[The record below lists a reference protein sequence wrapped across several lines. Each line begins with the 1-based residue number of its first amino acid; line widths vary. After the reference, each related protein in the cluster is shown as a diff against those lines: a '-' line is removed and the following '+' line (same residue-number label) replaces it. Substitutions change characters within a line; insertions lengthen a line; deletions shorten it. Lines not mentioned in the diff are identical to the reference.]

1 MAENFLNFHT
11 MDIYA
16 RSQDLEMVKL
26 ISFTGAQKPF
36 RVGVHFDGN
45 EVCTASEAANTCEWD
60 SAASGEPGGI
70 TGFKLIYWQN
80 TC

>member
-1 MAENFLNFHT
+1 M
-11 MDIYA
+11 
-16 RSQDLEMVKL
+16 
-26 ISFTGAQKPF
+26 ISFVNVPLGKQKPF

-45 EVCTASEAANTCEWD
+45 EVCTATEAANTCEWD
-60 SAASGEPGGI
+60 SADTGEPGGI

>member
-1 MAENFLNFHT
+1 MMVFMRSKFICNLTKIQFLG
-11 MDIYA
+11 
-16 RSQDLEMVKL
+16 K
-26 ISFTGAQKPF
+26 QKPF

-45 EVCTASEAANTCEWD
+45 EVCTATEAANTCEWD
-60 SAASGEPGGI
+60 SASSGEPGGH

>member
-1 MAENFLNFHT
+1 MINFVNVPLG
-11 MDIYA
+11 
-16 RSQDLEMVKL
+16 K
-26 ISFTGAQKPF
+26 QKPF

-45 EVCTASEAANTCEWD
+45 EVCTTTEAANTCEWD
-60 SAASGEPGGI
+60 SADTGEPGGI